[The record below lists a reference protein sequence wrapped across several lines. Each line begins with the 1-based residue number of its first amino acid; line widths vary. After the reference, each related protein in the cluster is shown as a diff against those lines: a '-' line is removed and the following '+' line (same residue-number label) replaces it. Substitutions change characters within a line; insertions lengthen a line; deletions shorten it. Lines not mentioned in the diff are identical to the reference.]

1 MVSESTLCKCPYEVG
16 DVLTTRNAA
25 DPATRWPGTSW
36 QKITDRFILGAGGS
50 YSVGATGGE
59 ASHVLTVNEMPSH
72 DHLEYADFGHSCPEA
87 LISDNGT
94 GPTINGYYYSS
105 GGTLLQSR
113 KHIGTSSTG
122 SGAAHNNMPPYIALY
137 FWERIA

>member
-36 QKITDRFILGAGGS
+36 SKITDRFILGAGGS

-59 ASHVLTVNEMPSH
+59 VNHTLTVNEMPSH
-72 DHLEYADFGHSCPEA
+72 THSLPSHMDGIVYHSINA
-87 LISDNGT
+87 SVGSKLMQPAAGNGEL
-94 GPTINGYYYSS
+94 YLYSS
-105 GGTLLQSR
+105 LASAGGSQS
-113 KHIGTSSTG
+113 
-122 SGAAHNNMPPYIALY
+122 HNNMPPYIALY

>member
-36 QKITDRFILGAGGS
+36 QRITDRFILGAGGS

-59 ASHVLTVNEMPSH
+59 ASHTLTVNEMPSH
-72 DHLEYADFGHSCPEA
+72 NHPSGVSSTSA
-87 LISDNGT
+87 LS
-94 GPTINGYYYSS
+94 
-105 GGTLLQSR
+105 
-113 KHIGTSSTG
+113 GTSGSTTAQCFFDRNYGYTAYTGG
-122 SGAAHNNMPPYIALY
+122 SAAHNNMPPYIALY
-137 FWERIA
+137 FWERTA